1 MQIAQTSTAIGFI
14 AACASTFAYEID
26 THANI
31 TSEAFS
37 RSVAFTAA
45 KSREL
50 VLWKSRR
57 QPLDGSGIPNF
68 SLGLNYYDLSSSYPA
83 LRSAKIF
90 DQLNTAVMRQGAP
103 SAKSRWNF
111 TGFDGQALPYFPRD
125 WMARGAVREDD
136 TKEVLAIRAVWWS
149 GEQNAYDQLDASPQL
164 NRFCNHFYDP
174 VNNMKLDWGAPLVP
188 CSSGDVF
195 ASAVQW
201 AMGTT
206 NVDGSGTPDTARK
219 NGFSILDAREAMWTA
234 LTGTDKQGRSVALN
248 REQRDAY
255 WATTFRSLGDVVHLL
270 QDLSQPQHTTD

>member
-1 MQIAQTSTAIGFI
+1 MKSQRQVYIYSVGLSGLISFVAFG
-14 AACASTFAYEID
+14 YEID
-26 THANI
+26 THSNI
-31 TSEAFS
+31 TTRAHDQSIVRTQS
-37 RSVAFTAA
+37 
-45 KSREL
+45 KL
-50 VLWKSRR
+50 QDLGLLKSRR
-57 QPLDGSGIPNF
+57 ISQDGRNEISYG
-68 SLGLNYYDLSSSYPA
+68 LGTNYYDLSSANPA
-83 LRSAKIF
+83 LRSAKTF
-90 DQLNTAVMRQGAP
+90 DEFNTAVMRQGAP
-103 SAKSRWNF
+103 APKNRWVF

-219 NGFSILDAREAMWTA
+219 NGFSILDAREAMWRV
-234 LTGTDKQGRSVALN
+234 LTGTDKQGAVVASD
-248 REQRDAY
+248 RAARDAY
-255 WATTFRSLGDVVHLL
+255 RITTGEIA
-270 QDLSQPQHTTD
+270 